1 VPTDVESLVEA
12 TFGIFARLFSL
23 ERLRVNPVTLKSF
36 LRTVGRSYSN
46 DVFYHN
52 FHHAFSVTQFTA
64 ALYKQCV
71 IDTTEIKT
79 R

>member
-1 VPTDVESLVEA
+1 MKPRPYQIDA
-12 TFGIFARLFSL
+12 KRCIFERLFSL
-23 ERLRVNPVTLKSF
+23 ERLRVNPVTLKAF
-36 LRTVGRSYSN
+36 FRAVGFKYNN